1 MTGGFMK
8 FAGPAILCGTD
19 FEGRVV
25 EREGS
30 SLRISGES
38 MAHVVVR
45 WRFGGVKSVTV
56 NGAVVKLENAEGG
69 AFVKFDHSKESLVKW
84 E

>member
-1 MTGGFMK
+1 MR
-8 FAGPAILCGTD
+8 TD

-25 EREGS
+25 ERKGS
-30 SLRISGES
+30 SLRISGDPS
-38 MAHVVVR
+38 AHVVVR

-56 NGAVVKLENAEGG
+56 NGAAVKLGNADGG
-69 AFVKFDHSKESLVKW
+69 AFVQFDHSKESLVKW